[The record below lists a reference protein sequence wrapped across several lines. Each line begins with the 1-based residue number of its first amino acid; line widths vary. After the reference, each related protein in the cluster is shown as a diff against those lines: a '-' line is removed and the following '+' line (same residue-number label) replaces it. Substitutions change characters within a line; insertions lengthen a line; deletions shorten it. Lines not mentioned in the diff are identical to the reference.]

1 MKKLILGA
9 VGLVAINSA
18 VFAQECGCNEPPVPK
33 KSSVTIGYVTKE
45 YVDDLVSKLNQRL
58 DAISNRLAIIEKDL
72 ANANT
77 TADIS
82 SLKERVAAIES
93 SVASLK
99 NDCPDACKSKLDAI
113 ERNIDT
119 LKAKLQSYSAHA
131 EKLMEEK
138 ARK

>member
-18 VFAQECGCNEPPVPK
+18 VFAQECGCSEPPVPK

-58 DAISNRLAIIEKDL
+58 DAISNRLAVIEKDL
-72 ANANT
+72 ANPN
-77 TADIS
+77 ADIS
-82 SLKERVAAIES
+82 SLKEKIVAIES
-93 SVASLK
+93 SIASLK

-119 LKAKLQSYSAHA
+119 LKAKLQSHSAHA

>member
-1 MKKLILGA
+1 VKKLILGV
-9 VGLVAINSA
+9 VGLAAINSA

-33 KSSVTIGYVTKE
+33 GSYVTKE
-45 YVDDLVSKLNQRL
+45 YVDNLVSKLNQRL
-58 DAISNRLAIIEKDL
+58 DAISNRLAGIEKDL
-72 ANANT
+72 TNPN
-77 TADIS
+77 ADIS

-119 LKAKLQSYSAHA
+119 LKAKLQSHSAHA

>member
-9 VGLVAINSA
+9 VGLLTITSS
-18 VFAQECGCNEPPVPK
+18 VFAQETCCNRPPVAG
-33 KSSVTIGYVTKE
+33 TEYATKE
-45 YVDDLVSKLNQRL
+45 YVDNLVSKLNQRL
-58 DAISNRLAIIEKDL
+58 DAISNRLAVIEKDL

-113 ERNIDT
+113 ERNVDT
-119 LKAKLQSYSAHA
+119 LKAKLQSHSAHA